1 MKRQMPIQVVLLS
14 VALLG
19 GCGEPEED
27 PVDSLN
33 PNTPSVAPAV
43 TADSM
48 EIEAPRE

>member
-1 MKRQMPIQVVLLS
+1 MKRQIAVQVLLLS

-19 GCGEPEED
+19 GCGEPEDE
-27 PVDSLN
+27 PIDSLN
-33 PNTPSVAPAV
+33 PNTPSVAPSV

>member
-1 MKRQMPIQVVLLS
+1 MKRQIPIKVLLLS
-14 VALLG
+14 VALVA

-27 PVDSLN
+27 PIDSLN

-48 EIEAPRE
+48 EIETPRE